1 MRETIVIEDNLINY
15 AFTMLPEL
23 TATQQALRLETS
35 KREDSQMQINVMQG
49 QILTWLMRTLQVR
62 RALEIGTYTGYSAL
76 CMAIGMPKD
85 GRLFSCDIDRETAAI
100 AQKYFAKAHLTQK
113 LSIEIGPAIQTLRQM
128 QSKGFARSFDF
139 AFIDADKRNY
149 RHYYEHVLRLIRP
162 GGVIAI
168 DNVFWGGRVADPA
181 CQDEDTRAIRSL
193 NNLIARDAR
202 VYVSVIPISDG
213 MTLIT
218 KK

>member
-1 MRETIVIEDNLINY
+1 MRETIAIQSNLHDY
-15 AFTMLPEL
+15 ALTMLPPL
-23 TATQQALRLETS
+23 TAIQQALRLETS
-35 KREDSQMQINVMQG
+35 KRDDAEMQITVMQG

-62 RALEIGTYTGYSAL
+62 RALEIGTYTGFSAL
-76 CMAIGMPKD
+76 CMALGMPKD

-113 LSIEIGPAIQTLRQM
+113 LSIEIGPAIHTLRQM
-128 QSKGFARSFDF
+128 LSQGFARSFDF

-149 RHYYEHVLRLIRP
+149 RHYYEQVLRLLRP

-168 DNVFWGGRVADPA
+168 DNVFWGGKVADPA
-181 CQDEDTRAIRSL
+181 CQDEDTRAIRLL
-193 NNLIARDAR
+193 NSLIAHDAR